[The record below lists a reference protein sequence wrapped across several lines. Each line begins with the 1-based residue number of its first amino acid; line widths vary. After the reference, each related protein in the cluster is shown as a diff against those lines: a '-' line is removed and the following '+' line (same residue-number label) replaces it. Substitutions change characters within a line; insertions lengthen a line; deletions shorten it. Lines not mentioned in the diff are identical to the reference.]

1 MVNFRAFYFKNGA
14 VLGGPF
20 LTHFRALEP
29 RGTLPYKPLPSFFSL
44 NSWTGY
50 KNWWNIPK
58 QVVTISSRT
67 IGYCFPVVFW
77 KFLWSNNSETATIRH
92 WLSFWNNLG
101 LSYHKCM
108 KRNPEFRKKNIFQET
123 PFNKRSA
130 KYSTQNDGMVERCHK
145 CIRVRGLS
153 FE

>member
-1 MVNFRAFYFKNGA
+1 MLFSVQIQWKNSYQISETLLSRCFKNSS
-14 VLGGPF
+14 
-20 LTHFRALEP
+20 LTII
-29 RGTLPYKPLPSFFSL
+29 
-44 NSWTGY
+44 
-50 KNWWNIPK
+50 WNK
-58 QVVTISSRT
+58 
-67 IGYCFPVVFW
+67 
-77 KFLWSNNSETATIRH
+77 
-92 WLSFWNNLG
+92 LG

-108 KRNPEFRKKNIFQET
+108 KRNLKFRKKNMFEET